1 MSDSSLSV
9 GSREDLDLDPAQVF
23 AILLHYYR
31 SNHDDMCRV
40 DISEWRGSEEVTA
53 ATQRLAQQ
61 IRRSGVVTRR
71 QFIDAMSRPV
81 QAFTLLRAV
90 DLALRSVDPHNG
102 THDRG
107 RLGGYRQKFR
117 KSKCYYGDEKVGY
130 VLPRRCFP
138 TRPQPVPDNLSEHL
152 ESLMLVPKIPDHL
165 HFDLLTSRP
174 ELDFEE
180 AVRKET
186 IKSKKIKVG
195 CVPFIDNL
203 GELDITPIDR
213 KDAWYS
219 IRLKR
224 GDNAAARRDWTRH
237 WRERSEHAL
246 ANLDQSGAH
255 IGILPELSLT
265 DDLLAWWK
273 DMLQRTPRPRVSRL
287 QWILVGTGSLT
298 ARPGAGPQP
307 NRATLLHRRTGELIF
322 QQDKCEPFTLSAD
335 QIESWQLSA
344 LKPGPRAEWMRD
356 GRDRY
361 VLDAWA
367 GRFAVL
373 VCEDL
378 SRVMEVGTDLSKLGP
393 THLFIPIFAPPIIR
407 HRWQQQSAV
416 QFANTVGSVSVVA
429 NSQAVRL
436 LANGD
441 GPPRRGDVGTALAIL
456 PTGRG
461 PSHTWAVRTHIRH
474 TAGEAVGV
482 AKFILPRS

>member
-1 MSDSSLSV
+1 MSDSSPPV
-9 GSREDLDLDPAQVF
+9 GPREDLDFDPAQVF
-23 AILLHYYR
+23 ARLLHYYR
-31 SNHDDMCRV
+31 NNPTDMGRV
-40 DISEWRGSEEVTA
+40 DVSEWRGSEEVAA
-53 ATQRLAQQ
+53 ATQRLAQR
-61 IRRSGVVTRR
+61 IRRSGIVTRR
-71 QFIDAMSRPV
+71 QFVDAMSRPMR
-81 QAFTLLRAV
+81 AFSLLRAI
-90 DLALRSVDPHNG
+90 DIAFRSVDPHNG

-138 TRPQPVPDNLSEHL
+138 TRPQPVPDHLTEHL

-180 AVRKET
+180 AARKET

-213 KDAWYS
+213 ADAWYS

-224 GDNAAARRDWTRH
+224 GDNDEAREEWTRH
-237 WRERSEHAL
+237 WRERSGRAL
-246 ANLDQSGAH
+246 VNLDQSGAH
-255 IGILPELSLT
+255 IGVLPELALT
-265 DDLLAWWK
+265 DDLLAWWQET
-273 DMLQRTPRPRVSRL
+273 LQHTPRPRESRL
-287 QWILVGTGSLT
+287 QWILVGTGPLT
-298 ARPGAGPQP
+298 TGPGADPQP
-307 NRATLLHRRTGELIF
+307 NRATLLHRRTGEVIF
-322 QQDKCEPFTLSAD
+322 QQDKCEPFTLSDD
-335 QIESWQLSA
+335 QIEHWQLSA

-356 GRDRY
+356 SRDRY

-378 SRVMEVGTDLSKLGP
+378 SRVMEVGTDLSALGP

-416 QFANTVGSVSVVA
+416 QFANTVGSVSIVA
-429 NSQAVRL
+429 NSQAVRPL
-436 LANGD
+436 PNGD
-441 GPPRRGDVGTALAIL
+441 GPPRPGDVGTALAIL
-456 PTGRG
+456 PVGRG
-461 PSHTWAVRTHIRH
+461 PSDTWTVRTHIRH
-474 TAGEAVGV
+474 AGEAVGV